1 MSELPEGFT
10 LQREGV
16 AVNSIGQVYLLSRDG
31 MWKSYEDTIQL
42 GKERSIDM
50 TLTKEFFPGC
60 LNKENDM
67 IYIRR
72 VGGRLMWIEANRMTG
87 TEPKW
92 KELTPNLAIVKQVE
106 SMGEAE
112 MPEEIEKLLAESE
125 KVETHKIG
133 WYQDLNGNLYQ
144 FDGKEWMG
152 NIPSRKQVETL
163 EYLG

>member
-31 MWKSYEDTIQL
+31 IWKSYEDTIQL

-50 TLTKEFFPGC
+50 TLTKEFFPGF
-60 LNKENDM
+60 LDKENDM

-72 VGGRLMWIEANRMTG
+72 VGGRLTWIEANRMTG
-87 TEPKW
+87 AEPKW
-92 KELTPNLAIVKQVE
+92 KELTPNLAIVQQVE

-112 MPEEIEKLLAESE
+112 MPEEVKKLLTESE

-144 FDGKEWMG
+144 FDGKKWLG

>member
-1 MSELPEGFT
+1 MSELPEELT
-10 LQREGV
+10 LREEGV
-16 AVNSIGQVYLLSRDG
+16 AVGPDESLYFLSKDG
-31 MWKSYEDTIQL
+31 SWRSYQDTVQL
-42 GKERSIDM
+42 GRERSIDM
-50 TLTKEFFPGC
+50 NLTNELFPGA

-72 VGGRLMWIEANRMTG
+72 IGGRLMWIEANRMTG

-92 KELTPNLAIVKQVE
+92 KELTPNLAIVQQVE
-106 SMGEAE
+106 SMGGAE
-112 MPEEIEKLLAESE
+112 MPEEVKKLLAESE

-144 FDGKEWMG
+144 FDGKEWLG